1 MFESYSV
8 GHLNPGRCY
17 VVPLCTVVGHI
28 IYRISAKV
36 SFKFPPSRDSKSWFH
51 PSAVAKAILNDCLVS
66 CPLAHGKVPEL
77 LYQHNLESL
86 NSENLRQVA
95 CPGLLPVFSQSLIAY
110 WREVHTVACW
120 WGKKSCRAPLER
132 GNTLV
137 LLSCRDQM
145 QHEVQLPLMDSQD

>member
-1 MFESYSV
+1 MFKSYSV
-8 GHLNPGRCY
+8 GHLNPGRCC

-36 SFKFPPSRDSKSWFH
+36 SFKSPPSQDSKSWFH

-66 CPLAHGKVPEL
+66 CPLTHGKVPEL

-86 NSENLRQVA
+86 NSEYLRQVA
-95 CPGLLPVFSQSLIAY
+95 CPRLLPVFSQSLITY
-110 WREVHTVACW
+110 WREVHIVACW
-120 WGKKSCRAPLER
+120 WGKKPCRAPLER
-132 GNTLV
+132 ESTLV
-137 LLSCRDQM
+137 LLSYRDQM